1 MASKTHIVFVHVDQL
16 TWQAISANGNRFA
29 RTPNIDRIIADG
41 TSFDA
46 ARSAT
51 PICCPA
57 RSSWYT
63 GRMPSEH
70 GVITNRGP
78 VLASAPDL
86 GQWLQKHH
94 RCLYL
99 GKWHVPG
106 RDVEKSFTLLEPF
119 HIYGER
125 CDTTLAA
132 GAAGIL
138 EKFNGRKPLFLN
150 VGLLNPHDCCYQ
162 CFAPDMPPNKV
173 GVTSLLHDELP
184 PVPPGCDPS
193 KPVDHA
199 RCYGPGRW
207 SEDRLR
213 LYAYYYYRQAEMVD
227 AEVGRIYD
235 AWRNSRFAENGLFIF
250 AADHGEM
257 LGAQN
262 HLTKGVLYEPAC
274 HVPLVLVGNGIAKG
288 RRDASHRVTS
298 VDITATILDAAGAK
312 PMPKMTYARSLLP
325 LCGDHPDATPWR
337 DSLVAEN
344 RVGGLRRAIYF
355 DHYKAVLYQ
364 DGRSR
369 LHDLQADPHELNDLA
384 QLPTSKPLL
393 ARARDLHN
401 HYVDTIELHPQ
412 YAESFGK
419 IQGA

>member
-1 MASKTHIVFVHVDQL
+1 
-16 TWQAISANGNRFA
+16 
-29 RTPNIDRIIADG
+29 
-41 TSFDA
+41 
-46 ARSAT
+46 
-51 PICCPA
+51 
-57 RSSWYT
+57 
-63 GRMPSEH
+63 
-70 GVITNRGP
+70 
-78 VLASAPDL
+78 
-86 GQWLQKHH
+86 
-94 RCLYL
+94 
-99 GKWHVPG
+99 
-106 RDVEKSFTLLEPF
+106 
-119 HIYGER
+119 
-125 CDTTLAA
+125 
-132 GAAGIL
+132 
-138 EKFNGRKPLFLN
+138 
-150 VGLLNPHDCCYQ
+150 
-162 CFAPDMPPNKV
+162 MPPNKV